1 MNLQNRTVRTLLS
14 GVLLLPV
21 LLLPLAGAAQT
32 PGKDASSST
41 APEKK
46 LSVATTDEKKVEK
59 KDTTAAPRTA
69 AKPWERITFPPLHAF
84 HPQHPKRIEFS
95 NGLVVFLQEDHE
107 LPLIDGTIRIRGG
120 SRDEPAGKTG
130 LASVYGHT
138 WRLGGT
144 TSKTGDELDD
154 FLEARA
160 AKVETSS
167 TVDSSL
173 LSWSCLK
180 ENFDDVL
187 KIAADVLEHPEFRE
201 DKLDLTKKQISTGIS
216 RRNDDPESIASRE
229 ANKLAYGAQ
238 SPYARTAEYY
248 TIAAITRAD
257 LVDWHNQFV
266 HPNNMIL
273 GVVGDFDSTAMEAK
287 LRQAFGDLP
296 RGPEAERDPKV
307 AIDPASPGVYF
318 VEKDDVDQ
326 STIEMVH
333 LGIRRDNPDY
343 YAISVMNEILGG
355 GFSSRLVANCR
366 TKQGLA
372 YGVGGGVGAFY
383 GHVGTFRV
391 SMGTKSST
399 TGAGIDCLY
408 GQLDDLEKKPVT
420 EAELK
425 RAKDT
430 ILNSFIFQFDDK
442 DKVLQEQ
449 MVYEYFGYPADFL
462 ERFPANIKKVTVD
475 DVERVALKYIHKDQ
489 LKMLVVGNSKD
500 FDRDLSTFGKVNKI
514 DITIPEAPPSAVSAS
529 AKPAATNPE
538 GKALIAK
545 VATALGDKKKLRAV
559 KSIRQTITS
568 VRKTPQ
574 GDISLDIDQTIVYPD
589 QVYVKAKTSMG
600 EMTTVITPQKASM
613 DMGGQHRDMPSAMRD
628 ENLKVIRRD
637 PIYILQHA
645 GDSKYTFTASGDDT
659 IEGVQTKILAI
670 NADGIEVKWYVDPSS
685 GHLLRAAFHTQT
697 MQGPAER
704 VVDYSDW
711 RDASGLSLPYKRTV
725 TENGA
730 TSSEDTIKSI
740 ELNPV
745 VDPKLFTP

>member
-1 MNLQNRTVRTLLS
+1 MNLQNRALRTLLS
-14 GVLLLPV
+14 AA
-21 LLLPLAGAAQT
+21 LLLPLAGVVQSQADAQ
-32 PGKDASSST
+32 GSDQAKSSPPSA

-46 LSVATTDEKKVEK
+46 TSTGLTRKKGVPTATPTGS
-59 KDTTAAPRTA
+59 
-69 AKPWERITFPPLHAF
+69 KPWEKIAIPPLHAF

-120 SRDEPAGKTG
+120 SRDEPASKSG
-130 LASVYGHT
+130 LAAVFGHT

-160 AKVETSS
+160 AKVETTS
-167 TVDSSL
+167 TVDSSIL
-173 LSWSCLK
+173 TWSCLK

-187 KIAADVLEHPEFRE
+187 NIAADVLEHPEFRQE
-201 DKLDLTKKQISTGIS
+201 KLDLTKKQIDTAIS
-216 RRNDDPESIASRE
+216 RRNDDPESIAGRE

-238 SPYARTAEYY
+238 SPYAMTPEYY
-248 TIAAITRAD
+248 TVAAITRDD
-257 LVDWHNQFV
+257 LVDWHKQYV

-273 GVVGDFDSTAMEAK
+273 GIVGDFDSAAMEAR
-287 LRQAFGDLP
+287 LREVFGGLP
-296 RGPEAERDPKV
+296 RGPQAERDPKV
-307 AIDPASPGVYF
+307 AIDPAPPGIYF

-355 GFSSRLVANCR
+355 GFSGRLMSNCR
-366 TKQGLA
+366 TKRGLA

-383 GHVGTFRV
+383 GHVGTFRL

-399 TGAGIDCLY
+399 TAAGITCLY
-408 GQLDDLEKKPVT
+408 DQLDDLEKQPVT
-420 EAELK
+420 EVELK
-425 RAKDT
+425 RGKDT

-449 MVYEYFGYPADFL
+449 MVYEYFGYPPDFL
-462 ERFPANIKKVTVD
+462 ERFSANIKKVTID
-475 DVERVALKYIHKDQ
+475 DVERVARKYIHKDQ
-489 LKMLVVGNSKD
+489 LKVLVVGNSKD

-514 DITIPEAPPSAVSAS
+514 DITIPEEAPSGT
-529 AKPAATNPE
+529 PAAAKSAGSNPE

-545 VATALGDKKKLRAV
+545 VAAALGDKKKLRAV
-559 KSIRQTITS
+559 KSIRQTLTS

-574 GDISLDIDQTIVYPD
+574 GEIPLDLDQTIIYPD
-589 QVYVKAKTSMG
+589 QVYVKAQTPMG
-600 EMTTVITPQKASM
+600 EMVTLITPQNASM
-613 DMGGQHRDMPSAMRD
+613 SMGGQHRDMPSAMRD
-628 ENLKVIRRD
+628 ENLKVVRRD
-637 PIYILQHA
+637 LVYIAQHV
-645 GDSKYTFTASGDDT
+645 GDAKFTFNASGGDT
-659 IEGVQTKILAI
+659 VQGIQAKAVAI
-670 NADGIEVKWYVDPSS
+670 NADGVEVKWYVDPDT
-685 GHLLRAAFHTQT
+685 GHLLRAAFHTLS
-697 MQGPAER
+697 MQGPVDR

-711 RDASGLSLPYKRTV
+711 RDTGGLSLPYKRTV
-725 TENGA
+725 TENGE

-740 ELNPV
+740 ELNPT